1 LDDYGLFASQ
11 IGISKA
17 FFHAGIGYKYNLI
30 QPAVL
35 TRSTLDGSAL
45 AVPQQPHIQPQYY
58 AAIVAAEA
66 IGHSGQTQATE
77 LIIDDARISGYAFY
91 ESGALKRAVFIN
103 SLAFL
108 QGATNRTSAHLDL
121 SFSGTGTK
129 PTAFSVKRLVIGHAD
144 DVSGLTW
151 GGQTYETGDAR
162 VGGAST
168 PEAGTVAVGIEIPAT
183 QAVLIAFH

>member
-1 LDDYGLFASQ
+1 MQ
-11 IGISKA
+11 
-17 FFHAGIGYKYNLI
+17 I

-35 TRSTLDGSAL
+35 TRSTIDGSTL
-45 AVPQQPHIQPQYY
+45 AVPQQPHVQPQYY

-91 ESGALKRAVFIN
+91 ERGALKRAVFIN

-108 QGATNRTSAHLDL
+108 QGATNRTSTHLDL

-129 PTAFSVKRLVIGHAD
+129 PTAFSVKRLVIGC
-144 DVSGLTW
+144 VS
-151 GGQTYETGDAR
+151 YECIFCYGC
-162 VGGAST
+162 
-168 PEAGTVAVGIEIPAT
+168 
-183 QAVLIAFH
+183 

>member
-1 LDDYGLFASQ
+1 
-11 IGISKA
+11 
-17 FFHAGIGYKYNLI
+17 
-30 QPAVL
+30 VL
-35 TRSTLDGSAL
+35 TRSTLDGSPL
-45 AVPQQPHIQPQYY
+45 AVPEQPHIQPQYY
-58 AAIVAAEA
+58 GAIVAAEA

-77 LIIDDARISGYAFY
+77 LTIDDARISGYAFY

-108 QGATNRTSAHLDL
+108 QGETNRTSTHLDL

-162 VGGAST
+162 VGGTPT
-168 PEAGTVAVGIEIPAT
+168 PETGTVAVRIEIPAT

>member
-1 LDDYGLFASQ
+1 MQALGTSTIWQVRRCRFWLLFITSCASMQ
-11 IGISKA
+11 
-17 FFHAGIGYKYNLI
+17 I

-35 TRSTLDGSAL
+35 TRSTLDGSPL
-45 AVPQQPHIQPQYY
+45 AVPQQPHVQPQYY

-129 PTAFSVKRLVIGHAD
+129 PTAFSVKRLVIGC
-144 DVSGLTW
+144 VSYECIFSLWLLTS
-151 GGQTYETGDAR
+151 A
-162 VGGAST
+162 
-168 PEAGTVAVGIEIPAT
+168 
-183 QAVLIAFH
+183 LIATRMMLLV